1 MKPQFIPIGRVVAP
15 WGIRGEVKVEVMT
28 DFPERFSCG
37 ETLYLRGRA
46 VTIKSSRYQGNTA
59 ILKLDTIDSRNA
71 AELIRGTSLEVPD
84 TELKPL
90 PKGEYYRFQL
100 IGLEVL
106 STEDKT
112 LGKITNVLPTGSND
126 VYEVTSETGSFL
138 IPAID
143 DVVKSIDLDKGLMKI
158 KIIKGLL

>member
-1 MKPQFIPIGRVVAP
+1 MEPQFIPIGRVVAP

-46 VTIKSSRYQGNTA
+46 VTNKSSRYQGNTA

-71 AELIRGTSLEVPD
+71 AELIRGASLEVPD
-84 TELKPL
+84 TDLKPL

-100 IGLEVL
+100 IGLEVR
-106 STEDKT
+106 STEGKT
-112 LGKITNVLPTGSND
+112 LGKISNVLPTGSND

-143 DVVKSIDLDKGLMKI
+143 EVVKSIDLDKGRMTI
-158 KIIKGLL
+158 QIIKGLL